1 MRSSIVAELG
11 MSCELGADGMTGHA
25 HVVPEICYPGT
36 TVTRMA
42 VLLTWADVVTG
53 VLCAARMT
61 PRIAVTLDL
70 DVHLF
75 RLPHDGDIEAE
86 SRIVKAGKTVMV
98 AEAWFRQAGEDTPF
112 GVSHGSFM
120 ASPNPTH
127 EAPPGFPPPLWE
139 RHRMTVPL
147 AERAQVRHVGPGVA
161 EVPRLPDGQN
171 PVGSIQGGMVAL
183 SAEEAIRTI
192 DPDARLT
199 SLTIRYLRPFSVG
212 PAYAIATLEHGLAHV
227 HIHDG
232 GPDGK
237 LGAVVTARV
246 AD

>member
-1 MRSSIVAELG
+1 MGASIVTELG
-11 MSCELGADGMTGHA
+11 MACEFDAHRMTGHA

-36 TVTRMA
+36 DVTRTA
-42 VLLTWADVVTG
+42 VLLTWADVLTG
-53 VLCAARMT
+53 VPCAVRMA

-86 SRIVKAGKTVMV
+86 ARIVKAGKTVMV
-98 AEAWFRQAGEDTPF
+98 AEAWFRQPGDDTPF

-127 EAPPGFPPPLWE
+127 EAPPGFPPPLSA
-139 RHRMTVPL
+139 RQRMTVPL
-147 AERAQVRHVGPGVA
+147 AERAQVRHVAPGVA

-183 SAEEAIRTI
+183 SAEEAVRTL
-192 DPDARLT
+192 DPDAQLT
-199 SLTIRYLRPFSVG
+199 SFTIRYLRPFSTG
-212 PAYAIATLEHGLAHV
+212 PAHAVATLEHGLAHV

-232 GPDGK
+232 GPEGK

-246 AD
+246 AS